1 MDGDDPY
8 TRNLHRLKWAVF
20 CAAVLLLGG
29 IESRSV
35 LLGSVPP
42 IEGLIDWLIGVPLI
56 GALVYGAFQI
66 GARLEGHTQA
76 EAAAEE
82 LRRHNRELAFLN
94 RASRAFAAT
103 LDLDR
108 LLADVV
114 EETRHLLD
122 ASACSI
128 WLLDQETEELV
139 CQQVTGPQSDLVRG
153 QRLAPGKGLAGW
165 VARHGES
172 LIVPDAKADDR
183 HFTDVDRVTGLD
195 LRSILS
201 VPLRTN
207 HGAVGV
213 IQALHTEVDRF
224 QQADQ
229 ALLEPLAAAA
239 AIAIDNAR
247 LYQETDQLRAFNE
260 NIVRSMQEGILLED
274 SAGQIAFVNPAAA
287 ELLGCAPEA
296 LVGQHWSAIVPPE
309 RMAEVERE
317 LSRRPQ
323 GVASRYETALLA
335 RDGTRIPVIVSAKPI
350 FENGHRWQ
358 AYEPRAGRARASGVR
373 SGGARAVERHNQPQA
388 DGRAYAGVISVFTDI
403 RERVRAEREL
413 RASEEQYR
421 DLVEHISD
429 AIYAVDANGIV
440 TYLSPI
446 IESLIGYTPAELVGH
461 SFSKVVHPEDLA
473 RMQENHK
480 RVLTGQAAT
489 NEYRLVAKN
498 GEVRWART
506 SSRPAFEDGRLIGLR
521 GVLSDVTVRVRAE
534 QEHRELEM
542 RLERAQRMESL
553 GALAGGV
560 AHDLNN
566 ILSPMVAYPEL
577 ILEALPEESEVR
589 DDVQEVRRSAEK
601 AVAIVQD
608 LLALGRRG
616 VYHMAPL
623 DLNEVVNEYLAS
635 ASFVDLASRYPQV
648 AVDVALDPELLRIQG
663 STHHLSKVL
672 MNLVTN
678 AFEAMPG
685 GGRLAIRTGCEHLE
699 CPHAGYEQI
708 EAGDYVALRVVDTGT
723 GIAQEDVP
731 RIFEPFY
738 TKKEMGR
745 SGTGLGL
752 AVVYG
757 VVHDHS
763 ARIDLVTAV
772 GEGTELTL
780 YFPVSA
786 DTAPA
791 CDEEDG
797 QGCRGSEQVLV
808 VDDLQEQR
816 TLATR
821 LLSALGYHV
830 DAVESGRAAVT
841 YLRDHSADIVVL
853 NMMLESGLD
862 GLDTYREILRA
873 HPGQK
878 AIVTSGYPVTE
889 RVKEAQRLGAGAFLR
904 KPYTLQRLGRAVR
917 RELDRV
923 AVTTP

>member
-1 MDGDDPY
+1 MDGDDLY

-35 LLGSVPP
+35 LLGGALPV
-42 IEGLIDWLIGVPLI
+42 EGLIDWLIGVPLI

-66 GARLEGHTQA
+66 GARLEGHVQA
-76 EAAAEE
+76 EVAAEE

-139 CQQVTGPQSDLVRG
+139 CQQATGPQSDLVRG
-153 QRLAPGKGLAGW
+153 QRLRPGEGLAGW

-172 LIVPDAKADDR
+172 LIVPDAKDDDR
-183 HFTDVDRVTGLD
+183 HSPDVDRETGLA
-195 LRSILS
+195 LRAILS

-224 QQADQ
+224 QQADR

-247 LYQETDQLRAFNE
+247 LYQETDRLRAFNE
-260 NIVRSMQEGILLED
+260 NIVQSMQEGILLED
-274 SAGQIAFVNPAAA
+274 AAGHIAFVNPAAA
-287 ELLGCAPEA
+287 ELLGYAPEA
-296 LVGQHWSAIVPPE
+296 LIGQHWSAIVPPE
-309 RMAEVERE
+309 RVAEVEGE

-323 GVASRYETALLA
+323 GVASRYETVLLA

-350 FENGHRWQ
+350 FENGRRWQ
-358 AYEPRAGRARASGVR
+358 AYEPRAGRASA
-373 SGGARAVERHNQPQA
+373 GGARAVERHNHPHG
-388 DGRAYAGVISVFTDI
+388 DGQAYAGVISVFTDI
-403 RERVRAEREL
+403 RERVRTEREL

-421 DLVEHISD
+421 ELVEHISD
-429 AIYAVDANGIV
+429 VIYAVDADGTV

-446 IESLIGYTPAELVGH
+446 IESLIGYTPAELVGR
-461 SFSKVVHPEDLA
+461 SFSVVVHPDDLA
-473 RMQENHK
+473 RMRENHR
-480 RVLTGQAAT
+480 RVLSGQTVT
-489 NEYRLVAKN
+489 NEYRLVTKS

-506 SSRPAFEDGRLIGLR
+506 SSRPAFDDGRLIGLR
-521 GVLSDVTVRVRAE
+521 GVLSDITARVRAE
-534 QEHRELEM
+534 QEHRELEIQ
-542 RLERAQRMESL
+542 LERAQRMESL

-577 ILEALPEESEVR
+577 ILEALPEKSEVR

-616 VYHMAPL
+616 VYRMAPL

-635 ASFVDLASRYPQV
+635 ASFADLASRYPQV
-648 AVDVALDPELLRIQG
+648 AVDVSLDPELLRIQG

-685 GGRLAIRTGCEHLE
+685 GGRLAIRTECEHLDRT
-699 CPHAGYEQI
+699 HAGYEQI
-708 EAGDYVALRVVDTGT
+708 EAGDYVVLRVVDTGT
-723 GIAQEDVP
+723 GIAKEDVP

-772 GEGTELTL
+772 GEGTELAL

-786 DTAPA
+786 RTAPA
-791 CDEEDG
+791 CEEEDG
-797 QGCRGSEQVLV
+797 QACRGSERVLV
-808 VDDLQEQR
+808 VDDLEEQR

-821 LLSALGYHV
+821 LLSALGYRVH
-830 DAVESGRAAVT
+830 AVESGRAAVT
-841 YLRDHSADIVVL
+841 YLRDHSVDIVVL
-853 NMMLESGLD
+853 NMMLEGGLD
-862 GLDTYREILRA
+862 GLDTYREIVRA

-889 RVKEAQRLGAGAFLR
+889 RVEEAQRLGAGAFLR
-904 KPYTLQRLGRAVR
+904 KPYTLQRLGTAVR

-923 AVTTP
+923 TVTMP

>member
-1 MDGDDPY
+1 MDADDLY
-8 TRNLHRLKWAVF
+8 TRNMRRLKWAVF
-20 CAAVLLLGG
+20 GAAALLLAG

-35 LLGSVPP
+35 LVGSTPP
-42 IEGLIDWLIGVPLI
+42 LQGLIDWLIGVPLT
-56 GALVYGAFQI
+56 GLLVELAFRF
-66 GARLEGHTQA
+66 GTRLGGHMQA

-122 ASACSI
+122 AVSCSI
-128 WLLDQETEELV
+128 WLLDRETGELV

-153 QRLAPGKGLAGW
+153 QRLAPGEGLVGW

-183 HFTDVDRVTGLD
+183 HFPDLDKATGLD
-195 LRSILS
+195 LHAILS

-224 QQADQ
+224 QPADR

-247 LYQETDQLRAFNE
+247 LYQETDRLRVFNE
-260 NIVRSMQEGILLED
+260 NIIRSMQEGILLED
-274 SAGQIAFVNPAAA
+274 ATGLITFVNPAAA
-287 ELLGCAPEA
+287 NLLGYTPEE
-296 LVGQHWSAIVPPE
+296 LVGQHWSTIVLPE
-309 RMAEVERE
+309 RVAEVERE
-317 LSRRPQ
+317 VSRRPQ
-323 GVASRYETALLA
+323 GIASRYETILKAQ
-335 RDGTRIPVIVSAKPI
+335 DGTRIPIIVSAKPI
-350 FENGHRWQ
+350 FENGHR
-358 AYEPRAGRARASGVR
+358 PRAARSPAAERVVDRHLAARRPNHGHAAER
-373 SGGARAVERHNQPQA
+373 S
-388 DGRAYAGVISVFTDI
+388 YTGVISVFTDI

-421 DLVEHISD
+421 ELVEHISD
-429 AIYAVDANGIV
+429 AIYAVDAGGVV

-446 IESLIGYTPAELVGH
+446 IESLIGYRPEELVGRP
-461 SFSKVVHPEDLA
+461 FADVVHPDDLA
-473 RMQENHK
+473 RMRANYE
-480 RVLTGQAAT
+480 RVLCGEMLT
-489 NEYRLVAKN
+489 NEYRLVSKS
-498 GEVRWART
+498 GEVRWTRT
-506 SSRPAFEDGRLIGLR
+506 SSRPAFDDGKLIGLR
-521 GVLSDVTVRVRAE
+521 GVLSDITARVRAE
-534 QEHRELEM
+534 EEHRELEM

-553 GALAGGV
+553 GTLAGGV

-577 ILEALPEESEVR
+577 ILEALPEAGEVR
-589 DDVQEVRRSAEK
+589 DDVLEVQRSAEK

-616 VYHMAPL
+616 VYSMAAIN
-623 DLNEVVNEYLAS
+623 LNDVVDEYLAS
-635 ASFVDLASRYPQV
+635 ASFADLVTRYPQV
-648 AVDVALDPELLRIQG
+648 TVDTELDPGLLRIQG
-663 STHHLSKVL
+663 SPHHLSKVL

-685 GGRLAIRTGCEHLE
+685 GGRLAIRTTCERLDR
-699 CPHAGYEQI
+699 PHAGYEQI
-708 EAGDYVALRVVDTGT
+708 EPGHYVVLRVADTGM
-723 GIAQEDVP
+723 GIPEEDVP

-763 ARIDLVTAV
+763 ARIDLETEV
-772 GEGTELTL
+772 GEGTEMGL
-780 YFPVSA
+780 YFPVSESA
-786 DTAPA
+786 TPVCVD
-791 CDEEDG
+791 DDQE
-797 QGCRGSEQVLV
+797 CRGSECVLV
-808 VDDLQEQR
+808 VDDLEEQR

-821 LLSALGYHV
+821 LLSALGYRVH
-830 DAVESGRAAVT
+830 AVESGRAAIC
-841 YLRDHSADIVVL
+841 YLREHSVDIVVL
-853 NMMLESGLD
+853 NMMLDGELD
-862 GLDTYREILRA
+862 GLDTYREIVRTR
-873 HPGQK
+873 PGQK
-878 AIVTSGYPVTE
+878 AIITSGYPGTE
-889 RVKEAQRLGAGAFLR
+889 RVEEAQRLGAGAFLR

-917 RELDRV
+917 QELDRV
-923 AVTTP
+923 LAPAP